1 MRAYRSCASARCGWR
16 ARPVSATRCAASSC
30 RLRRSSSPSRRNT
43 RLSGSCASW
52 DVSVLTSSAM
62 QPGPGSGERLR
73 RLFRP
78 SHVVQLRELG
88 LRAGGEPLPLIPLLH
103 RLRESS
109 RRNQRVPEDAVRR
122 DEQRVESQGPPQLLH
137 RRGAAPSREIDATE
151 QQMHRRIVRMYR
163 AGLLGRIDLA
173 DRKSTRLNSSHANI
187 SYAVFCL
194 KKKKKI
200 KKNNKHKNIT

>member
-52 DVSVLTSSAM
+52 DESVLTSSAM

-151 QQMHRRIVRMYR
+151 QQMHRRI
-163 AGLLGRIDLA
+163 
-173 DRKSTRLNSSHANI
+173 DRKSTRLNSSHGYI

-194 KKKKKI
+194 KKKKK
-200 KKNNKHKNIT
+200 KTT